1 MTFAATAR
9 ERTAGMA
16 KQSGYLQRR
25 EAELDATFNAGA
37 AMAMQF
43 AMDTLQ
49 MALHQ
54 TEGWGYDRIMRITQ
68 AWLETQRE
76 YKPALNCKD
85 PEADVRQE
93 HMDRVLKEIIRDKA
107 ELIPHAERYKDLR
120 KVTYGGRK

>member
-1 MTFAATAR
+1 MAVTAR

-16 KQSGYLQRR
+16 KQSAYLQRR

-54 TEGWGYDRIMRITQ
+54 TEGWGYDRIMRITHNWV
-68 AWLETQRE
+68 AVQRE
-76 YKPALNCKD
+76 YKPALDCRN

-93 HMDRVLKEIIRDKA
+93 HMDRVLAEIIGGKTA
-107 ELIPHAERYKDLR
+107 LIRFPDRYPNAK
-120 KVTYGGRK
+120 KIKYGR

>member
-1 MTFAATAR
+1 MHI
-9 ERTAGMA
+9 
-16 KQSGYLQRR
+16 
-25 EAELDATFNAGA
+25 
-37 AMAMQF
+37 
-43 AMDTLQ
+43 AMDNQQ

-93 HMDRVLKEIIRDKA
+93 HMDRVLAQIINGKA
-107 ELIPHAERYKDLR
+107 KLIPFPDRYKDLK
-120 KVTYGGRK
+120 KVRYGR

>member
-1 MTFAATAR
+1 
-9 ERTAGMA
+9 MA
-16 KQSGYLQRR
+16 KQSAFLQRR

-54 TEGWGYDRIMRITQ
+54 TEGWGYDRIMRITHNWV
-68 AWLETQRE
+68 AVQRE
-76 YKPALNCKD
+76 YKPALDCRN
-85 PEADVRQE
+85 PEADVCQE
-93 HMDRVLKEIIRDKA
+93 HMDRVLKEIIRDKE
-107 ELIPHAERYKDLR
+107 ELIPHAERYKDLK

>member
-1 MTFAATAR
+1 
-9 ERTAGMA
+9 MA

-54 TEGWGYDRIMRITQ
+54 TEGWGYDRIMRVTHE
-68 AWLETQRE
+68 WMETQRE
-76 YKPALNCKD
+76 YRPALNCKD
-85 PEADVRQE
+85 PEADVRQV
-93 HMDRVLKEIIRDKA
+93 HMDRVLTQIISGKQ
-107 ELIPHAERYKDLR
+107 ELHPFESRYPELKKIKYR
-120 KVTYGGRK
+120 R

>member
-1 MTFAATAR
+1 
-9 ERTAGMA
+9 MA
-16 KQSGYLQRR
+16 KQSAYLQRR

-54 TEGWGYDRIMRITQ
+54 MEGWGYDRIMRITHNWV
-68 AWLETQRE
+68 AVQRE
-76 YKPALNCKD
+76 YKPALDCRN

-93 HMDRVLKEIIRDKA
+93 HMDRVMTQIISGKQD
-107 ELIPHAERYKDLR
+107 LIPFAERYPELK
-120 KVTYGGRK
+120 KVRYGR

>member
-1 MTFAATAR
+1 M
-9 ERTAGMA
+9 AGMA

-54 TEGWGYDRIMRITQ
+54 TEGWGYDRIMRI
-68 AWLETQRE
+68 
-76 YKPALNCKD
+76 P
-85 PEADVRQE
+85 
-93 HMDRVLKEIIRDKA
+93 DRYPNAKKIK
-107 ELIPHAERYKDLR
+107 
-120 KVTYGGRK
+120 YGR

>member
-1 MTFAATAR
+1 
-9 ERTAGMA
+9 MA

-25 EAELDATFNAGA
+25 EAELNAAFNAGA
-37 AMAMQF
+37 AVAAQF

-49 MALHQ
+49 MTMHQ
-54 TEGWGYDRIMRITQ
+54 QEGWGYDRIMRITQ

-93 HMDRVLKEIIRDKA
+93 HMDRVLAQIINGKA
-107 ELIPHAERYKDLR
+107 ELIPFPDRYPDLKKIKYR
-120 KVTYGGRK
+120 R